1 MPERIAP
8 GKAIQEFIEN
18 TRLIGGTGPNSTKVA
33 ARLFSTVCKNVIETD
48 ASSAEVAKLAENTF
62 RDVNIGFANQLALMC
77 ENLAVDISEV
87 IKLANTHARVNIHM
101 PGSGVGGPC
110 LPKDPYLLLH
120 PFKSLDYDLIT
131 TARKINDYMPHH
143 IVELVTKA
151 FDIIDKDIGS
161 SSITVLGTAYKGNVG
176 DSRLSPSQSI
186 ITELLKRP
194 KEVLVYDP
202 YCEESFGARKVKTL
216 VEAVKNSDCLVI
228 ATDHSIF
235 KDLDLKK
242 IKNQMKENPILID
255 GKRIINPLR
264 AKKLGFTYLGV
275 GIDIRVI

>member
-1 MPERIAP
+1 
-8 GKAIQEFIEN
+8 
-18 TRLIGGTGPNSTKVA
+18 
-33 ARLFSTVCKNVIETD
+33 
-48 ASSAEVAKLAENTF
+48 
-62 RDVNIGFANQLALMC
+62 
-77 ENLAVDISEV
+77 
-87 IKLANTHARVNIHM
+87 
-101 PGSGVGGPC
+101 
-110 LPKDPYLLLH
+110 
-120 PFKSLDYDLIT
+120 
-131 TARKINDYMPHH
+131 MPHH
-143 IVELVTKA
+143 VVELVTKA